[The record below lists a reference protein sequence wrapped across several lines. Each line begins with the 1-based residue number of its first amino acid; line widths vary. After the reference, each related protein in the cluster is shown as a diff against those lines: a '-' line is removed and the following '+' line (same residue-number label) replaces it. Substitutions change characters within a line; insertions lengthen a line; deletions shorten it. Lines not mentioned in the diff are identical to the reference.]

1 MALRKAADTVTLPA
15 SPLSETRF
23 MTDTA
28 STSVETDDRL
38 REEVRLLGKL
48 LGEVIRDEGGQDL
61 YDRIEAVRVASV
73 GYHRHA
79 GAKGSA
85 ELERLLNQL
94 SLEDAVGLAHGF
106 AVFSL
111 LANVAED
118 RAGKRRARTQTAE
131 GARPDTPEGALARL
145 TAAGRTVEEARAL
158 LSEAL
163 ISPVLTAH
171 PSEVRR
177 KSVLD
182 RIAAVSDLLDAC
194 DRDDLACAPDVMI
207 NGLRRQTVIL
217 WATRLVRTTGLVVQ
231 DEIETVVSF
240 LERVFLRVAPEQ
252 LIDWRRRLDAPDLK
266 PFIRIGAWVG
276 GDRDGNPNVDADALR
291 AAFATPAK
299 AVMRHYLEAVNVL
312 GAELSLSGSLAET
325 SPALQAL
332 AEGSGDTSPHRADE
346 PYRRALSQIYA
357 RLSATHPVLTGQTA
371 PRPAPFDAPPYDGPG
386 EFRAD
391 LAVLHDSLV
400 ASHGAVFADD
410 GLSRLIAT
418 VDVFGFHMATLD
430 LRQNSEVHARVVGDL
445 LKVAG
450 VCPDY
455 EALDEEARLTL
466 LAAELAAPRLLFS
479 PYATY
484 DPETLKERA
493 ILQAAAEAL
502 RTFGPDA
509 IRTHIVSKTDAA
521 SDMLEVYLLLKEVGL
536 YRPEAPGECPIQ
548 AAPLFE
554 TIDDL
559 RAAKPTLERL
569 FREPSALAV
578 AKARGVQEV
587 MIGYSD
593 SNKDGSYLTSTWELH
608 EASRALLSVT
618 QAAGLRLQ
626 LFHGRGGAVGRG
638 GGSSFAGVLS
648 QPTGTVAGR
657 IRITEQGEV
666 IANKYGEPDVARRNL
681 DALTAGTLIAS
692 LAPPP
697 DEAMTQKHG
706 ATASALSVASMAA
719 YRVLVYETPGFV
731 DYFRAATPINEI
743 AELKIG
749 SRPTSRSKSMAIE
762 DLRAI
767 PWVLS
772 WSQSRVML
780 PGWFGFGSAV
790 QGQDMAE
797 LQAMAKDWPF
807 FRTLIQNMEMIMAKS
822 DMTIARRYASLVP
835 DQTLAANIFGAL
847 RSEWERTHDAVLAI
861 TGQTALLGGQPELDR
876 LIRLRMPYVE
886 PLNHVQIELIR
897 RRRAG
902 DDDPLVREGILLA
915 INGVAAGLRNSG

>member
-1 MALRKAADTVTLPA
+1 MPVVA
-15 SPLSETRF
+15 SP
-23 MTDTA
+23 A
-28 STSVETDDRL
+28 AAPADDRL
-38 REEVRLLGKL
+38 REETRLLGGL
-48 LGEVIRDEGGQDL
+48 LGDVIRTEGGQDL
-61 YDRIEAVRVASV
+61 YDRIEAVRQASV
-73 GYHRHA
+73 HYHRDPA
-79 GAKGSA
+79 SKDAST
-85 ELERLLNQL
+85 LEGLLSDL
-94 SLEDAVGLAHGF
+94 SLDQAVGLAHGF

-118 RAGKRRARTQTAE
+118 RAGKRRAQVQTAE
-131 GARPDTPEGALARL
+131 GARPDTLDGALARL
-145 TAAGRTVEEARAL
+145 AEAGKTPADAQAL
-158 LSEAL
+158 LNEAL

-177 KSVLD
+177 KSVID
-182 RIAAVSDLLDAC
+182 RIAAVSDILDAC
-194 DRDDLACAPDVMI
+194 DRDNLSCAPDVMTR
-207 NGLRRQTVIL
+207 GLRRQTVIL

-240 LERVFLRVAPEQ
+240 LERIFLHVAPAQ
-252 LIDWRRRLDAPDLK
+252 LADWRKRLDAPDLQ

-276 GDRDGNPNVDADALR
+276 GDRDGNPNVDGQTLTAALATAAR
-291 AAFATPAK
+291 AVLRF
-299 AVMRHYLEAVNVL
+299 YLDEVHAL
-312 GAELSLSGSLAET
+312 GAELSLSETLAGVTPELK
-325 SPALQAL
+325 AL
-332 AEGSGDTSPHRADE
+332 SGASEDDSPHRTDE
-346 PYRRALSQIYA
+346 PYRRALTEIYA
-357 RLSATHPVLTGQTA
+357 RLAATHVALTGMA
-371 PRPAPFDAPPYDGPG
+371 SPRPARFEAMPYDSPDA
-386 EFRAD
+386 FRAE

-400 ASHGAVFADD
+400 ATHGEVFADD
-410 GLSRLIAT
+410 SLTQLITA
-418 VDVFGFHMATLD
+418 VDIFGFHMATVD
-430 LRQNSEVHARVVGDL
+430 LRQNSDVHERVVADL
-445 LKVAG
+445 FKVAG
-450 VCPDY
+450 VEADY
-455 EALDEEARLTL
+455 SALDEEGRIAL
-466 LAAELAAPRLLFS
+466 LSAELASGRLLFS

-484 DPETLKERA
+484 AEETLKERS
-493 ILQAAAEAL
+493 ILEAAARGLA
-502 RTFGPDA
+502 RFGPQA

-521 SDMLEVYLLLKEVGL
+521 SDLLEVYLLLKEVGL
-536 YRPEAPGECPIQ
+536 YGPEAPGECPIQ

-569 FREPSALAV
+569 LKEPSALAV

-608 EASRALLSVT
+608 EASRALLDVT
-618 QAAGLRLQ
+618 NAAGLKLQ

-638 GGSSFAGVLS
+638 GGSSFAGVVS

-681 DALTAGTLIAS
+681 DALTAGVLIAS

-697 DEAMTQKHG
+697 DDELTARHG
-706 ATASALSVASMAA
+706 KTASALSQASMSA
-719 YRVLVYETPGFV
+719 YRALVYETDGFV
-731 DYFRAATPINEI
+731 DYFRAATPIAEI

-749 SRPTSRSKSMAIE
+749 SRPASRTASTRIE

-767 PWVLS
+767 PWVFS

-790 QGQDMAE
+790 QTADMAE
-797 LQAMAKDWPF
+797 LQVMAKDWPF

-835 DQTLAANIFGAL
+835 DAALADRIHGAIHA
-847 RSEWERTHDAVLAI
+847 EWTRTRDAVLSI
-861 TGQTALLGGQPELDR
+861 TGQSELLGGQPELDR

-902 DDDPLVREGILLA
+902 DDDPRVREGILLA

>member
-1 MALRKAADTVTLPA
+1 MTTSTAPAA
-15 SPLSETRF
+15 
-23 MTDTA
+23 
-28 STSVETDDRL
+28 DDRL
-38 REEVRLLGKL
+38 REEVRLLGGM

-61 YDRIEAVRVASV
+61 YDRIEAVRQASV
-73 GYHRHA
+73 AYHRDPGSHP
-79 GAKGSA
+79 AKR
-85 ELERLLNQL
+85 LEQLLSDL
-94 SLEDAVGLAHGF
+94 SLDQAVGLAHGF

-118 RAGKRRARTQTAE
+118 RAGKRRAQIQTAE
-131 GARPDTPEGALARL
+131 GARADTLDGALARL
-145 TAAGRTVEEARAL
+145 KAAGKTPADARAL

-182 RIAAVSDLLDAC
+182 RIAAVSTLLDAC
-194 DRDDLACAPDVMI
+194 DRDDLSCAPEI
-207 NGLRRQTVIL
+207 LTRGLRRQTVIL
-217 WATRLVRTTGLVVQ
+217 WATRLVRMTGLVVQ
-231 DEIETVVSF
+231 DEIDTVVSF
-240 LERVFLRVAPEQ
+240 LDRIFLHVAPAQ
-252 LIDWRRRLDAPDLK
+252 LAEWRKALDAPDLQ
-266 PFIRIGAWVG
+266 PFVRIGAWVG
-276 GDRDGNPNVDADALR
+276 GDRDGNPNVDGETLAAAMATAAR
-291 AAFATPAK
+291 AVLGF
-299 AVMRHYLEAVNVL
+299 YLDEVHAL
-312 GAELSLSGSLAET
+312 GAELSLSGALT
-325 SPALQAL
+325 PISPELKAL
-332 AEGSGDTSPHRADE
+332 AGASDDASPHRADE
-346 PYRRALSQIYA
+346 PYRRALTEIYA
-357 RLSATHPVLTGQTA
+357 RLAATHRHLTGIAA
-371 PRPAPFDAPPYDGPG
+371 PRPAGFEAPVYDGPDA
-386 EFRAD
+386 FRAE
-391 LAVLHDSLV
+391 LGILQSSLI
-400 ASHGAVFADD
+400 ATHGQVFADD
-410 GLSRLIAT
+410 SLARLITA
-418 VDVFGFHMATLD
+418 VDIFGFHMATLD
-430 LRQNSEVHARVVGDL
+430 LRQNSDVHERVVADL
-445 LKVAG
+445 FKVAG
-450 VCPDY
+450 VEADY
-455 EALDEEARLTL
+455 AGLDEEARIAL
-466 LAAELAAPRLLFS
+466 LSAELASGRLLFS

-484 DPETLKERA
+484 AEETLKERR
-493 ILQAAAEAL
+493 ILEAAAKAL
-502 RTFGPDA
+502 AQYGPQA

-521 SDMLEVYLLLKEVGL
+521 SDLLEVYLLLKEVGL
-536 YRPEAPGECPIQ
+536 YRPEDPAACPIQ

-569 FREPSALAV
+569 LAEPSARAV
-578 AKARGVQEV
+578 AQARGVQEV

-608 EASRALLSVT
+608 EASRALLDVT
-618 QAAGLRLQ
+618 NAAGLKLQ

-638 GGSSFAGVLS
+638 GGSSFAGVIS

-681 DALTAGTLIAS
+681 DALTAGVLIAS

-697 DEAMTQKHG
+697 DEELTARHG
-706 ATASALSVASMAA
+706 KTASLLSQASMTA
-719 YRVLVYETPGFV
+719 YRKLVYETPGFV
-731 DYFRAATPINEI
+731 DYFRAATPIAEL

-749 SRPTSRSKSMAIE
+749 SRPASRTSSTAIE

-767 PWVLS
+767 PWVFS

-790 QGQDMAE
+790 QGVDMGE
-797 LQAMAKDWPF
+797 LQAMGREWPF

-822 DMTIARRYASLVP
+822 DMTIARRYARLVP
-835 DQTLAANIFGAL
+835 DANLAATIYGEIKA
-847 RSEWERTHDAVLAI
+847 EWERTRDAVLTI
-861 TGQTALLGGQPELDR
+861 TGQSELLGGQPELDR

-902 DDDPLVREGILLA
+902 DDDPRVREGILLA

>member
-1 MALRKAADTVTLPA
+1 MPATSATVA
-15 SPLSETRF
+15 
-23 MTDTA
+23 
-28 STSVETDDRL
+28 DDRL
-38 REEVRLLGKL
+38 REEVRLLGGL
-48 LGEVIRDEGGQDL
+48 LGDVIRVEGGQDL

-73 GYHRHA
+73 AYHRHA
-79 GAKGSA
+79 GARGSA
-85 ELERLLNQL
+85 ELERLLNEL

-118 RAGKRRARTQTAE
+118 RAGKRRARMQTAE

-182 RIAAVSDLLDAC
+182 RIAAVSDLLDA
-194 DRDDLACAPDVMI
+194 RDDSDTPEVED

-231 DEIETVVSF
+231 DEIDTVVSF
-240 LERVFLRVAPEQ
+240 LERVFLKVAPEQ
-252 LIDWRRRLDAPDLK
+252 LIDWRKRLDAPGMA

-276 GDRDGNPNVDADALR
+276 GDRDGNPNVDANALR

-299 AVMRHYLEAVNVL
+299 AVLRHYLEQVNVL
-312 GAELSLSGSLAET
+312 GAELSLSGSLAT
-325 SPALQAL
+325 ISPELKAL
-332 AEGSGDTSPHRADE
+332 AEGSGDDSAHRADE

-357 RLSATHPVLTGQTA
+357 RLSATHPILTGQTA
-371 PRPAPFDAPPYDGPG
+371 PRPAPFDAPPYAGPG

-400 ASHGAVFADD
+400 VNHGQVFADD
-410 GLSRLIAT
+410 SLSRLIAT

-430 LRQNSEVHARVVGDL
+430 LRQNSDVHARVVGEL

-455 EALDEEARLTL
+455 AALDEEARLAL

-484 DPETLKERA
+484 DPETLKERG
-493 ILQAAAEAL
+493 ILEAAAEAL
-502 RTFGPDA
+502 RMFGPDA

-569 FREPSALAV
+569 FKEPSALAV
-578 AKARGVQEV
+578 AQARGVQEV

-697 DEAMTQKHG
+697 DDAMTKKHG
-706 ATASALSVASMAA
+706 ETASALSVASMAA
-719 YRVLVYETPGFV
+719 YRALVYETPGFV

-790 QGQDMAE
+790 AGQDVAE
-797 LQAMAKDWPF
+797 LAEMAKEWPF
-807 FRTLIQNMEMIMAKS
+807 FRTLVQNMEMIMAKS

-835 DQTLAANIFGAL
+835 DQTLSATIFGAL
-847 RSEWERTHDAVLAI
+847 QAEWDRTRDAILAI
-861 TGQTALLGGQPELDR
+861 TGQADLLGGQPELDR

>member
-1 MALRKAADTVTLPA
+1 MPPADAAPAPLPEVA
-15 SPLSETRF
+15 
-23 MTDTA
+23 
-28 STSVETDDRL
+28 DRL
-38 REEVRLLGKL
+38 REEVRLLGGL
-48 LGEVIRDEGGQDL
+48 LGEVIRVEGGQDL

-79 GAKGSA
+79 GARGSA
-85 ELERLLNQL
+85 ELERLLSEL
-94 SLEDAVGLAHGF
+94 SLDDAVGLAHGF

-118 RAGKRRARTQTAE
+118 RAGKRRARSQTVE

-145 TAAGRTVEEARAL
+145 TAAGRTVAEARAL

-182 RIAAVSDLLDAC
+182 RIAAVSDLLDA
-194 DRDDLACAPDVMI
+194 RDQSAATQIED

-231 DEIETVVSF
+231 DEIDTVVSF
-240 LERVFLRVAPEQ
+240 LERVFLKVAPEQ
-252 LIDWRRRLDAPDLK
+252 LIDWRRRLDAPELK

-299 AVMRHYLEAVNVL
+299 AVLRHYLEAVNVL
-312 GAELSLSGSLAET
+312 GAELSLSGSLAAI
-325 SPALQAL
+325 SPALKAL
-332 AEGSGDTSPHRADE
+332 ADGSGDLSPHRADE

-357 RLSATHPVLTGQTA
+357 RLSATHPILTGQTA
-371 PRPAPFDAPPYDGPG
+371 PRPAPFAAPPYAGPG

-400 ASHGAVFADD
+400 ASHGQVFADD
-410 GLSRLIAT
+410 GLPRLIAT

-430 LRQNSEVHARVVGDL
+430 LRQNSDVHARVVGDL

-455 EALDEEARLTL
+455 AALDEEARLVL
-466 LAAELAAPRLLFS
+466 LAKELAAPRLLFS

-502 RTFGPDA
+502 AKFGREA

-618 QAAGLRLQ
+618 TAAGLRLQ

-697 DEAMTQKHG
+697 DEAMTKKHG
-706 ATASALSVASMAA
+706 QTASALSVASMAA
-719 YRVLVYETPGFV
+719 YRALVYDTPGFV

-790 QGQDMAE
+790 TGQDMGE
-797 LQAMAKDWPF
+797 LQAMAKEWPF

-835 DQTLAANIFGAL
+835 DQTLAATIFGAL
-847 RSEWERTHDAVLAI
+847 QAEWDRTRDAVLAI
-861 TGQTALLGGQPELDR
+861 TGQADLLGGQPELDR

-902 DDDPLVREGILLA
+902 DDDPRVREGILLA